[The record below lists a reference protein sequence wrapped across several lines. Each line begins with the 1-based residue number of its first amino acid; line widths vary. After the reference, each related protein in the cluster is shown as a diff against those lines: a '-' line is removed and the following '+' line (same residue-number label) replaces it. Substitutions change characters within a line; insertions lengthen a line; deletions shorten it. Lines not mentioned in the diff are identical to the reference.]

1 VEVLGSDPGG
11 REILP
16 TPTNAP
22 IVLWISGLFHGVKPP
37 GRGVDHPC
45 PSSDEVKER
54 VELDSVS
61 YLPLCLRGMFQGE
74 LHLAFTRTPS
84 AVVF

>member
-11 REILP
+11 RDILP
-16 TPTNAP
+16 ISTHAP
-22 IVLWISGLFHGVKPP
+22 IVLSISDLFYGVKPP
-37 GRGVDHPC
+37 GQGVHHTY